1 VDNPKYVIHLILYIN
16 NIGTKKLCEP
26 QICFSSQLSNFKQ
39 LCEPQICFS
48 SQLSNFKRS
57 LIELNSLL

>member
-16 NIGTKKLCEP
+16 NIGMKKLY
-26 QICFSSQLSNFKQ
+26 
-39 LCEPQICFS
+39 EPQICFS

>member
-1 VDNPKYVIHLILYIN
+1 MDNPKCVIHLMLYIN

-26 QICFSSQLSNFKQ
+26 QICLGR
-39 LCEPQICFS
+39 
-48 SQLSNFKRS
+48 QLSNFKRS